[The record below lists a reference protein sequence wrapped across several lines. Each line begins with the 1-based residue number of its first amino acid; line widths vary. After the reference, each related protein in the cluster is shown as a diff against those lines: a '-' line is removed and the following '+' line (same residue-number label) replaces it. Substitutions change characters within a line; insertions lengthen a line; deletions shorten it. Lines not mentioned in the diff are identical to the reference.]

1 MLFLAAHQKHIMLSY
16 NHQAKVEVYQ
26 MKDLLK
32 KQGYKV
38 WIDVEQITAGEYIIL
53 M

>member
-1 MLFLAAHQKHIMLSY
+1 MLSY
-16 NHQAKVEVYQ
+16 NHQAKVEVYK

-38 WIDVEQITAGEYIIL
+38 WIDAEQITAGEYIIL